1 MKEKVHFYE
10 AKHSS
15 EITCESMQAHS
26 QSYVND
32 ESMHQ
37 RAISDEGVISVMHA
51 LHGYHQHLRTVSQA
65 ESYHRP

>member
-15 EITCESMQAHS
+15 EITCESMKTHS
-26 QSYVND
+26 QSYVNE

-37 RAISDEGVISVMHA
+37 RVVSDECVLSEMHYQ
-51 LHGYHQHLRTVSQA
+51 HGYQQHLRTLYQA
-65 ESYHRP
+65 ETYHKP

>member
-1 MKEKVHFYE
+1 
-10 AKHSS
+10 
-15 EITCESMQAHS
+15 MQAHS

-37 RAISDEGVISVMHA
+37 RAVSDEGVISVMHA
-51 LHGYHQHLRTVSQA
+51 LHGYQQHLRTVSQA